1 MVGYDLEKV
10 ENIILLAE
18 MSFAS
23 DSCGSSCIFCI
34 NKLSSRSVNSE
45 LPLGGM
51 GNLVCLEWRRWKLEI
66 MLSQSYIAILSL
78 FQRLFPCFRGC
89 PIEWRHYRHQLP
101 LAHMGNLVCLEW
113 RRRKLEVVIY
123 RTCAMIMSQFQRLF
137 RRFRG
142 CPVAWRHFRHQ
153 LPSAYMGNLVCLE
166 RRRRKLEVAIFHTWA
181 MIMSQFQRL
190 FPRFRGCP
198 VEWRHYRHQLP
209 LAHMGNLVCLEWRRR
224 KL

>member
-1 MVGYDLEKV
+1 
-10 ENIILLAE
+10 
-18 MSFAS
+18 MSYAS
-23 DSCGSSCIFCI
+23 DSCGYSCIFCI
-34 NKLSSRSVNSE
+34 VKLSSRSVNSE

-51 GNLVCLEWRRWKLEI
+51 GNLVRLEWRQRKLEI
-66 MLSQSYIAILSL
+66 MLSQSYFAILSL

-101 LAHMGNLVCLEW
+101 LAH
-113 RRRKLEVVIY
+113 
-123 RTCAMIMSQFQRLF
+123 
-137 RRFRG
+137 
-142 CPVAWRHFRHQ
+142 
-153 LPSAYMGNLVCLE
+153 MGNLVCLE

-209 LAHMGNLVCLEWRRR
+209 LAHMGNLVCLEWRRW
-224 KL
+224 KLAIMLFQSYIAILSLFQRLFPGIRGCPIE